1 MASLKIRNQMDVRSL
16 QRKQG
21 IEPTC
26 VIFYLKTV
34 PFLDT
39 NEKLSQCH
47 NSGLRF
53 QVLKNLLYL
62 F

>member
-1 MASLKIRNQMDVRSL
+1 MDVRSL